1 MFGSEFIKK
10 EWFFEGKNAKT
21 KMNWFLYEVVLEYQ
35 SFIMRSKALWRY
47 RKAHSE
53 TEIAQFCAYYAK
65 RMKKSVLEQLAGM
78 TEATEIEEEYVS
90 DYYPKNST
98 RLNGLL
104 LETACAAWDSL
115 LSVCETC
122 PTRCLSEKE
131 RICELFDSDLY
142 ED

>member
-1 MFGSEFIKK
+1 MFGNETIKQ
-10 EWFFEGKNAKT
+10 EWFLDGNPPKAKL
-21 KMNWFLYEVVLEYQ
+21 NWFLYEVALEYKA
-35 SFIMRSKALWRY
+35 FIMRSKDLWRY

-65 RMKKSVLEQLAGM
+65 RMKKSVLDRLAGL
-78 TEATEIEEEYVS
+78 TDATEIDEEYIS
-90 DYYPKNST
+90 DYYPKNNAKQ
-98 RLNGLL
+98 NGLL

-122 PTRCLSEKE
+122 PTRCLSEKD
-131 RICELFDSDLY
+131 RICELFDLY